1 MISLHLGK
9 YTNKELAEW
18 FNIKTETFTRYKK
31 KKLEELKNFAD
42 FDEIYGGI
50 YITNIK
56 EPIYN
61 KNSQKIRE
69 LYKKGFEELRSPI
82 DTVSNINNKIFE
94 KYGKE
99 LTTLSSP
106 QSGYHYAIEVRNAN
120 YGVPFKDVGKLG
132 RCYYLWCKVEKRD
145 NNELYFVQLSP
156 EEEQKKK
163 ILLKQFFGTDEEKD
177 ILIAQMVD
185 SGEITEAEAYRLT
198 REYRG
203 LNNAGFMGFLKQL
216 EKEIGA
222 KIVKATK
229 FEKELYFD
237 KTDAE
242 AAIQE
247 TLDAPYLT

>member
-1 MISLHLGK
+1 MELHLGK
-9 YTNKELAEW
+9 MTTKEIAEW
-18 FNIKTETFTRYKK
+18 FNLSYGGFRNHKTER
-31 KKLEELKNFAD
+31 LEELKTFAD
-42 FDEIYGGI
+42 FDEIYGGVYIKTI
-50 YITNIK
+50 YT
-56 EPIYN
+56 PIYN
-61 KNSQKIRE
+61 KKESKIRE
-69 LYKKGFEELRSPI
+69 VYKKGFEELRSPI

-120 YGVPFKDVGKLG
+120 YGIPFKEVGKLG
-132 RCYYLWCKVEKRD
+132 RCYYLWCKVERKND
-145 NNELYFVQLSP
+145 NELYFVQLSP
-156 EEEQKKK
+156 EEEEKKK
-163 ILLKQFFGTDEEKD
+163 VLLKKFFGTDEEKD

-203 LNNAGFMGFLKQL
+203 LNNAGFRGFLKNL
-216 EKEIGA
+216 ESEIGA
-222 KIVKATK
+222 KVVRATK

-237 KTDAE
+237 KEDAE

-247 TLDAPYLT
+247 TLDAPYLA

>member
-1 MISLHLGK
+1 MELHLGK
-9 YTNKELAEW
+9 MTTKEIAEW
-18 FNIKTETFTRYKK
+18 FNLSYGGFRNHKAER
-31 KKLEELKNFAD
+31 LEELKTFAD
-42 FDEIYGGI
+42 FDEIYGGVYIKTI
-50 YITNIK
+50 YT
-56 EPIYN
+56 PIYN
-61 KNSQKIRE
+61 KKESKIRE
-69 LYKKGFEELRSPI
+69 VYKKGFEELRSPI

-120 YGVPFKDVGKLG
+120 YGIPFKEVGKLG
-132 RCYYLWCKVEKRD
+132 RCYYLWCKVERKND
-145 NNELYFVQLSP
+145 NELYFV
-156 EEEQKKK
+156 
-163 ILLKQFFGTDEEKD
+163 LLKKFFGTDEEKD

-203 LNNAGFMGFLKQL
+203 LNNAGFMGFLKKL
-216 EKEIGA
+216 ENEIGA
-222 KIVKATK
+222 KVVRATK

-237 KTDAE
+237 KEDAE

-247 TLDAPYLT
+247 TLDAPYLA

>member
-1 MISLHLGK
+1 MELHLGK
-9 YTNKELAEW
+9 MTSEELARW
-18 FNIKTETFTRYKK
+18 FGIAYGTYKNNRA

-42 FDEIYGGI
+42 FEEIRGGV
-50 YITNIK
+50 NIK
-56 EPIYN
+56 NIISPLYN

-69 LYKKGFEELRSPI
+69 LYQKGFEELRSPI

-120 YGVPFKDVGKLG
+120 YGVPFKEVGKLG
-132 RCYYLWCKVEKRD
+132 RCYYLWCKVEKRSD
-145 NNELYFVQLSP
+145 NELYFVQLSP
-156 EEEQKKK
+156 EEEEKKK
-163 ILLKQFFGTDEEKD
+163 VLLKKFFGTDEEKD

-203 LNNAGFMGFLKQL
+203 LNNAGFMGFLKKL
-216 EKEIGA
+216 ENEIGA
-222 KIVKATK
+222 KVVRATK

-237 KTDAE
+237 KEDAE

-247 TLDAPYLT
+247 TLDAPYLA

>member
-1 MISLHLGK
+1 MELHLGK
-9 YTNKELAEW
+9 MTNKELASW
-18 FNIKTETFTRYKK
+18 FNNSSDYFNRTKK
-31 KKLEELKNFAD
+31 KKLEELKTFAD
-42 FDEIYGGI
+42 FDEIYGGVYIKTI
-50 YITNIK
+50 YT
-56 EPIYN
+56 PVYN
-61 KNSQKIRE
+61 KKESKIRE
-69 LYKKGFEELRSPI
+69 VYKKGFEELRSPI

-132 RCYYLWCKVEKRD
+132 RCYYLWCKVEKRSD
-145 NNELYFVQLSP
+145 NELYFVQLSP

-163 ILLKQFFGTDEEKD
+163 NLLKQFFGTDEEKD

-203 LNNAGFMGFLKQL
+203 LNNAGFMGFLKKL

-222 KIVKATK
+222 KIVRATK

-247 TLDAPYLT
+247 TLDAPYLV

>member
-1 MISLHLGK
+1 MELHLGK
-9 YTNKELAEW
+9 MTSEELARW
-18 FNIKTETFTRYKK
+18 FGIAYGTYKNNRA

-56 EPIYN
+56 EPTYN

-69 LYKKGFEELRSPI
+69 LYQKGFEELRSPI

-120 YGVPFKDVGKLG
+120 YGIPFKEVGKLG
-132 RCYYLWCKVEKRD
+132 RCYYLWCKVERKND
-145 NNELYFVQLSP
+145 NELYFVQLSP

-185 SGEITEAEAYRLT
+185 NGEITEAEAYRLT

-203 LNNAGFMGFLKQL
+203 LNNAGFRGFLKNL
-216 EKEIGA
+216 ESEIGA
-222 KIVKATK
+222 KVVRATK

-237 KTDAE
+237 KEDAE

>member
-1 MISLHLGK
+1 MTSLHLGK

-18 FNIKTETFTRYKK
+18 FGIKTETFTRYKK

-56 EPIYN
+56 EPTYN

-69 LYKKGFEELRSPI
+69 LYQKGFEELRSPI

-120 YGVPFKDVGKLG
+120 YGIPFKDVGKLG
-132 RCYYLWCKVEKRD
+132 RCYYLWCKVEKRSD
-145 NNELYFVQLSP
+145 NELYFVQLSP

-203 LNNAGFMGFLKQL
+203 LNNAGFMGFLKKL

-222 KIVKATK
+222 KIVRATK

>member
-1 MISLHLGK
+1 MATLHLGK

-18 FNIKTETFTRYKK
+18 FNIKTETFSRYKK
-31 KKLEELKNFAD
+31 KKLKELKTFAD
-42 FDEIYGGI
+42 FDEIYGGVQIKTI
-50 YITNIK
+50 YT
-56 EPIYN
+56 PIYN
-61 KNSQKIRE
+61 KKESKIRE
-69 LYKKGFEELRSPI
+69 VYKKGFEELRNPI

-120 YGVPFKDVGKLG
+120 YGIPFKDVGKLG
-132 RCYYLWCKVEKRD
+132 RCYYLWCKVEKRSD
-145 NNELYFVQLSP
+145 NELYFVQLSP
-156 EEEQKKK
+156 EEEEKKK
-163 ILLKQFFGTDEEKD
+163 ILLKKFFGTDEEKD

-203 LNNAGFMGFLKQL
+203 LNNAGFMGFLKKL
-216 EKEIGA
+216 ENEIGA
-222 KIVKATK
+222 KVVRATK

-237 KTDAE
+237 KEDAE

-247 TLDAPYLT
+247 TLDTSYLS

>member
-1 MISLHLGK
+1 MELHLGK
-9 YTNKELAEW
+9 MTTKEIAEW
-18 FNIKTETFTRYKK
+18 FNLSYGGFRNHKAER
-31 KKLEELKNFAD
+31 LEELKTFAD

-50 YITNIK
+50 YIKTIYT
-56 EPIYN
+56 PIYN
-61 KNSQKIRE
+61 KKESKIRE
-69 LYKKGFEELRSPI
+69 VYKKGFEELRSPI

-120 YGVPFKDVGKLG
+120 YGVPFKEVGKLG
-132 RCYYLWCKVEKRD
+132 RCYYLWCKVEKRSD
-145 NNELYFVQLSP
+145 NELYFVQLSP
-156 EEEQKKK
+156 EEEEKKK
-163 ILLKQFFGTDEEKD
+163 ILLKKFFGTDEEKD

-203 LNNAGFMGFLKQL
+203 LNNAGFMGFLKKL
-216 EKEIGA
+216 ENEIGA
-222 KIVKATK
+222 KVVRATK

-237 KTDAE
+237 KEDAE

-247 TLDAPYLT
+247 TLDTSYLA

>member
-1 MISLHLGK
+1 MTSLHLGK

-18 FNIKTETFTRYKK
+18 FGIKTETFTRYKK

-56 EPIYN
+56 EPTYN

-69 LYKKGFEELRSPI
+69 LYQKGFEELRSPI

-120 YGVPFKDVGKLG
+120 YGIPFKDVGKLG
-132 RCYYLWCKVEKRD
+132 RCYYLWCKVEKRSD
-145 NNELYFVQLSP
+145 NELYFVQLSP

-203 LNNAGFMGFLKQL
+203 LNNAGFMGFLKKL

-222 KIVKATK
+222 KIVRATK

-237 KTDAE
+237 KEDAE